1 MIKYLKNRLRA
12 SFLHTE
18 GEELIEANEFEKAEI
33 VLERAL
39 KLIPDTINQYG
50 RIQSSLGYSLWQQG
64 KIEDANEHL
73 SKGALL
79 SDCGV
84 KEYMR
89 YVDFLIE
96 QERYADAIPALIHVS
111 FNDTEAGI
119 ETSKA
124 RREKYELCLS
134 HIDTSKR
141 PKEHG
146 CIYRN

>member
-1 MIKYLKNRLRA
+1 MIEYLKNKLRA

-39 KLIPDTINQYG
+39 KLIPDTTNQYG
-50 RIQSSLGYSLWQQG
+50 RIQSSLGYSLWQKG

-73 SKGALL
+73 SKGAQL

-89 YVDFLIE
+89 YIDFLIE
-96 QERYADAIPALIHVS
+96 QERYEDAIPALIHVS

-119 ETSKA
+119 EAAKA
-124 RREKYELCLS
+124 WREKYELCLS
-134 HIDTSKR
+134 QVDESDR

-146 CIYRN
+146 CIYRY